1 MHKNNSG
8 SAVASIGH
16 RILLALAISIAVD
29 FSLSTANGYNF
40 RTDITLLIALN
51 VVFLAVLIAATFGVL
66 YLTRSWAFIRMTL
79 EKKPWLSCMAV
90 AWAPIS
96 LSLLWRYHSP
106 ATLAVQ
112 AAILAL
118 LFVLGYFEG
127 QRASRL
133 STGITSLAVGA
144 VTLFVIW
151 LTAKTPIPGRSM
163 LRHELREGGSPAT
176 AESPNLL
183 MIVLDTMRSDHLEV
197 YGYPRPTSP
206 WLKQFGEQATVFDYA
221 FASSSYTLPSHAT
234 LFTGLFSRAHGAD
247 IVEGEGGV
255 TLLELKRLGDQA
267 RVGPL
272 DAEAVTLAELA
283 HEAGLE
289 TGAICANSAYLYR
302 YFGLDQ
308 GFETY
313 VDARPVDEYW
323 RPAGL
328 SIGYWLLAGRVWPY
342 RRLVDSNDRYY
353 LLAPE
358 VNTLALE
365 WLESRRS
372 RRFFLFLNY
381 MEPHWPYLPI
391 GKYKQM
397 FPNAD
402 TVSVDAYDAETR
414 YLDDHLSQ
422 LFARLEAWNLLD
434 RTMVVIVG
442 DHGESFGEHNKWG
455 HTLTLYEPEVRVPL
469 IVRLPGQQMGN
480 RVDRFVHLV
489 DVMPTI
495 LDAMGLKRPR
505 GLQGSSLFGDDR
517 PVPLVAYLGKYQR
530 NFEESAV
537 YSDPWKLIQ
546 RSNGDVELYDIR
558 SDPAE
563 RENLAS
569 QSADVAEEMIQ
580 QLERFHAEIRPR
592 FTSAQTNKMDIESQ
606 RRLKSLGYIK

>member
-1 MHKNNSG
+1 MHKNNSKPAITG
-8 SAVASIGH
+8 IGH
-16 RILLALAISIAVD
+16 RMLLAFAISTAVD
-29 FSLSTANGYNF
+29 LSLSTANGYNF
-40 RTDITLLIALN
+40 RTDTALLISLNAFIIAL
-51 VVFLAVLIAATFGVL
+51 LIAATFGVL
-66 YLTRSWAFIRMTL
+66 YLMHSVAFVRATL
-79 EKKPWLSCMAV
+79 EQKPWFSCLSV
-90 AWAPIS
+90 AWAPIC
-96 LSLLWRYHSP
+96 LALLWRYHSP
-106 ATLAVQ
+106 AALGMQAGVLVLLLAVR
-112 AAILAL
+112 
-118 LFVLGYFEG
+118 YFEG

-133 STGITSLAVGA
+133 SPKITSL
-144 VTLFVIW
+144 TLVAATLLMSW
-151 LTAKTPIPGRSM
+151 LATRTTIPGRAM
-163 LRHELREGGSPAT
+163 LRRELREGASPAT
-176 AESPNLL
+176 VQSPNLL

-206 WLKQFGEQATVFDYA
+206 WLKQFGGQATIFDYA

-234 LFTGLFSRAHGAD
+234 LFTGLFSRSHGAD
-247 IVEGEGGV
+247 IVDGEGGV

-272 DAEAVTLAELA
+272 DSEAVTLAEIA

-328 SIGYWLLAGRVWPY
+328 SIGYWLLAGHVWSY

-353 LLAPE
+353 LLASE
-358 VNTLALE
+358 VNTLAQE

-381 MEPHWPYLPI
+381 MEPHWPYLPT
-391 GKYKQM
+391 GEYKHL
-397 FPNAD
+397 FPQAD
-402 TVSVDAYDAETR
+402 TVSIDAYDAETR
-414 YLDDHLSQ
+414 CLDDHLAA
-422 LFARLEAWNLLD
+422 LFARLEAWNVLN
-434 RTMVVIVG
+434 RTLVVIVG

-469 IVRLPGQQMGN
+469 LVRLPGQQKGN

-495 LDAMGLKRPR
+495 LDAMGFARPQS
-505 GLQGSSLFGDDR
+505 LEGSSLFGVDR
-517 PVPLVAYLGKYQR
+517 PYPLVSYLGKYQR
-530 NFEESAV
+530 NFEESAI
-537 YSDPWKLIQ
+537 YHDPWKLIQ

-558 SDPAE
+558 RDAAE
-563 RENLAS
+563 RKNVAPQNPEVVETMLGNL
-569 QSADVAEEMIQ
+569 EH
-580 QLERFHAEIRPR
+580 FHEEIRPR
-592 FTSAQTNKMDIESQ
+592 FDSAQTNKLDTESQ